1 MTEFFVTLA
10 AGIVGYLMARRFVSR
25 RLRFVDAVQSR
36 LAPHVAAVTATL
48 VTWPLPMLPTI
59 TLTTAMV
66 FGIGTGLGT
75 ASGARRVRR
84 ADVELKRIA
93 S

>member
-1 MTEFFVTLA
+1 MIQFFVTIA
-10 AGIVGYLMARRFVSR
+10 AGFLGYLLARRFVSR

-36 LAPHVAAVTATL
+36 FAPLVTALTATL
-48 VTWPLPMLPTI
+48 VMWPLTMLPLI
-59 TLTTAMV
+59 TLATAMF

-75 ASGARRVRR
+75 ASGARLVRR

-93 S
+93 P